1 MTRKSPVSTRSNY
14 PLLLSLV
21 ALAQPLVTLAQS
33 ETVEEVVVFGKDFVP
48 PVNRSGTKTDTPP
61 LETPASLSV
70 ISRDLLDSWGASKLT
85 EALRYTPGVNAE
97 PFGLE
102 PRFTSVNMRGFT
114 AAAAGIFRDGL
125 ALINPGWTVSYN
137 LEPYGAERVEVPRGP
152 ASVLYGQGSPG
163 GLINFVSK
171 MPKEQAF
178 GEVGLEL
185 GNHDRKQAQFDVG
198 SPIDEA
204 GSVSFRVTGLIR
216 ESDTQIDYVPDDRQ
230 FLAASLRWRISDD
243 TSLTFLGSYQQD
255 TTKPSQSLPALGM
268 LEPNPNGTIPVSRFS
283 GEPGLDTYDRDEFSI
298 GYQFEHRFNDS
309 VRFFQNAR
317 YNDVQ
322 LTEIAVYSMGISQD
336 PADQDRIVFRRAAFS
351 YGDLDGLTIDNQLHI
366 AAESGN
372 VKHKVLVGV
381 DYQDVSAWHRQ
392 HHNATL
398 TGIDIF
404 APAYGTAIARP
415 APWGD
420 DDIDLDQLGAY
431 LQDEIKINEKLI
443 FNLGARFDRAT
454 SQTYSR
460 LANIKTQDQS
470 DEELSLRGGVVYVF
484 DSGFAPYASY
494 SESFLPS
501 SGVDAAGN
509 PFDPETGRQYE
520 AGVKYQPR
528 SFNGLFT
535 LALFD
540 LERTNF
546 VARDNNFI
554 LFQTGKASSRGVE
567 LEAFTAMD
575 NGLSFIAS
583 YTYLDTEQQENERPE
598 LIGKRFPQIPEHKAA
613 LWLDYNFKAIG
624 LDALGVGFGTRYQSS
639 TFSNDLNTVESPS
652 FTLYDAAVHYEWR
665 NMRVA
670 LNVQNLADKE
680 YPSSCFTRFSVLC
693 TIGETRSIRG
703 SFRYRW

>member
-1 MTRKSPVSTRSNY
+1 MIKKSHGS
-14 PLLLSLV
+14 LLLTLA
-21 ALAQPLVTLAQS
+21 ALAQPMVCLAQS

-48 PVNRSGTKTDTPP
+48 PVNSSGTKSDTPP
-61 LETPASLSV
+61 IETPASLSV

-97 PFGLE
+97 PFGVE

-125 ALINPGWTVSYN
+125 ALINPGWAVSYN

-171 MPKEQAF
+171 LPKDQAF
-178 GEVGLEL
+178 GEVGLEF
-185 GNHDRKQAQFDVG
+185 GNNDRKQAQFDVG
-198 SPIDEA
+198 SSFDDA
-204 GSVSFRVTGLIR
+204 GTWSGRLTGLIR

-230 FLAASLRWRISDD
+230 FLAGSLRWRLSDD
-243 TSLTFLGSYQQD
+243 TSFTFLGTYQQD
-255 TTKPSQSLPALGM
+255 KTKPSQSLPALGM
-268 LEPNPNGTIPVSRFS
+268 LEPNPNGRIPVSRFS
-283 GEPGLDTYDRDEFSI
+283 GEPGLDDYDRSEFSV

-309 VRFFQNAR
+309 VRFFQNTR
-317 YNDVQ
+317 YNDVK
-322 LTEIAVYSMGISQD
+322 LTEIAVYSMGISQN
-336 PADQDRIVFRRAAFS
+336 PADADRIVFRRAAFS
-351 YGDLDGLTIDNQLHI
+351 YGTLEGLTIDNQLHV
-366 AAESGN
+366 ALGSDA
-372 VKHKVLVGV
+372 VKHKVLAGV

-398 TGIDIF
+398 TPIDIF
-404 APAYGTAIARP
+404 APVYGVANITRP

-420 DDIDLDQLGAY
+420 DDIELDQLGVY
-431 LQDEIKINEKLI
+431 LQDEIKIQEKLI
-443 FNLGARFDRAT
+443 FNLGARYDRAT
-454 SQTYSR
+454 SSTYSR
-460 LANIKTQDQS
+460 LSQSKTQDQT
-470 DEELSLRGGVVYVF
+470 DDELSLRGGVVYVF

-494 SESFLPS
+494 AESFLPS

-520 AGVKYQPR
+520 VGVKYQPK

-546 VARDNNFI
+546 VDRDDDFN

-575 NGLSFIAS
+575 NGLSYIAS
-583 YTYLDTEQQENERPE
+583 YSYLDTEQKENMLPE
-598 LIGKRFPQIPEHKAA
+598 LIGKQFPQIPKHKAA
-613 LWLDYNFKAIG
+613 LWLDYNFKSIG
-624 LDALGVGFGTRYQSS
+624 LDALGVGFGARYQSS
-639 TFSNDLNTVESPS
+639 TFSDDLNTVESPS
-652 FTLYDAAVHYEWR
+652 YTLYDAAVHYEWN

-670 LNVQNLADKE
+670 LNIQNLADKE
-680 YPSSCFTRFSVLC
+680 YASSCFTRFSVLC
-693 TIGETRSIRG
+693 TVGETRSIRG

>member
-1 MTRKSPVSTRSNY
+1 MTTKSHY
-14 PLLLSLV
+14 PLLL
-21 ALAQPLVTLAQS
+21 ALAAMAQPASILAQ
-33 ETVEEVVVFGKDFVP
+33 TTDAGDLEEVVVFGKDFVP
-48 PVNRSGTKTDTPP
+48 PVNSSGTKTDTPP

-70 ISRDLLDSWGASKLT
+70 ISRDLLDSWGTSKLT

-171 MPKEQAF
+171 LPKEQAF
-178 GEVGLEL
+178 GELGLEF
-185 GNHDRKQAQFDVG
+185 GNNDRKQAQFDVG
-198 SPIDEA
+198 SSLGE
-204 GSVSFRVTGLIR
+204 SVTYRVTGLVR
-216 ESDTQIDYVPDDRQ
+216 DSGTQIDYVPDDRE
-230 FLAASLRWRISDD
+230 FLAASLRWRISDM
-243 TSLTFLGSYQQD
+243 TSLTLLGSYQQD
-255 TTKPSQSLPALGM
+255 TAKPSQSLPADGM
-268 LEPNPNGTIPVSRFS
+268 LYPNPNGTVPVSRFS
-283 GEPGLDTYDRDEFSI
+283 GEPSLDEYDRSEFSV

-322 LTEIAVYSMGISQD
+322 LTEIAIYSMGLQ
-336 PADQDRIVFRRAAFS
+336 PDRRTVIRRGAFS
-351 YGDLDGLTIDNQLHI
+351 YGDLGGLTIDNQLHMT
-366 AAESGN
+366 ARLGN
-372 VKHKVLVGV
+372 VQHKVLVGV
-381 DYQDVSAWHRQ
+381 DYQDVSADHQQ
-392 HHNATL
+392 HHNAS
-398 TGIDIF
+398 GIPIDIF
-404 APAYGTAIARP
+404 APVYGTNIARP

-420 DDIDLDQLGAY
+420 DVIDLDQLGVY
-431 LQDEIKINEKLI
+431 LQDEIKIHDKLI
-443 FNLGARFDRAT
+443 FNLGARYDDAS

-460 LANIKTQDQS
+460 LSSSVIQDQT
-470 DEELSLRGGVVYVF
+470 DQELSLRGGVVYVF
-484 DSGFAPYASY
+484 DSGIAPYFSY
-494 SESFLPS
+494 AESFLPS
-501 SGVDAAGN
+501 SGVDVNGD

-520 AGVKYQPR
+520 VGVKYQPK
-528 SFNGLFT
+528 SFNALFT

-546 VARDNNFI
+546 VDRDDEFV

-575 NGLSFIAS
+575 NGLSYIAS
-583 YTYLDTEQQENERPE
+583 YSYLDTEQKENKLPE
-598 LIGKRFPQIPEHKAA
+598 LVGKQFTQIPKHKAA
-613 LWLDYNFKAIG
+613 LWLDYNFKAFG
-624 LDALGVGFGTRYQSS
+624 LDDLGVGFGTRYQSS

-670 LNVQNLADKE
+670 LNIQNLADKE
-680 YPSSCFTRFSVLC
+680 YASSCFTRNSVLC